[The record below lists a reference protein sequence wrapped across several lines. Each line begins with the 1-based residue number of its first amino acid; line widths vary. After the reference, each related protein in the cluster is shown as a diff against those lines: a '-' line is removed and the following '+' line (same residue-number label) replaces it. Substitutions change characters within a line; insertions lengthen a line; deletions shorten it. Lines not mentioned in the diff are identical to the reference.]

1 MDESDLT
8 DFEKVNERGGIEKYT
23 RTVQTP
29 SSVEEVHGEEASRYS
44 TGYAS
49 EENTMTVYVVRD
61 ADLLLKVSKVGT
73 MGWSVSQHTLDGE
86 IIDVGGPYMDEEMK
100 AHSEARTAIEQEVAA

>member
-44 TGYAS
+44 SGYAS

-61 ADLLLKVSKVGT
+61 ADLMVKVSKVGT
-73 MGWSVSQHTLDGE
+73 KGWSLSQYTLDGE
-86 IIDVGGPYMDEEMK
+86 LLDTGGPYLEEEQK
-100 AHSEARTAIEQEVAA
+100 AHGEARTTIEQEVAA